1 MNKDINMKN
10 IVNQKIKEIKE
21 TVKQDKVLLGIS
33 GGVDSS
39 VVAVLVSKA
48 IGDQLTCMF
57 VDHGLLRKGEAKQ
70 VMDDFER
77 FGIKVIKI
85 DARDKFLN
93 LLKGI
98 VDPESKRKII
108 GKAFID
114 VFDEESRKLGDYK
127 FLAQGTILTDIIESK
142 TKDNKVI
149 KSHHNVGG
157 LPEDFNFKLLEPLKD
172 LYKDQVR
179 ELGLAMDMP
188 EHLIFRQPFPG
199 PGLAIR
205 VIGDI
210 TEEKLRIV
218 RDTDF
223 ILREEIKMNN
233 LDRKIWQY
241 FTVLTGLKTVG
252 IKNNQR
258 SYDYTVAIRAVN
270 SVDGMTSTWARIPYE
285 VLEIISGRMVNE
297 VEGCSR
303 VVLDVTSKPP
313 STIEWE

>member
-1 MNKDINMKN
+1 MIKDINMKN